1 MFTVDY
7 WHVLRSVQKSRS
19 WAVSELSSLVCM
31 HQRFYKYLMY
41 ERNIWPILTVYCRWV
56 ALCLL
61 SWNLFHY
68 AGYTTVTLPCHS
80 LIYTLIY
87 TNGPNITVTLLTQFT
102 TLPCISNYNLILK
115 QPHTSSGDLSRAG
128 VRCGWQ
134 LHFQEK
140 LSCAQ
145 WRDHVK
151 ASEGRFKPSV
161 NRPTKHSF
169 VNIFMHPI
177 PCSTHTGIYL

>member
-1 MFTVDY
+1 M
-7 WHVLRSVQKSRS
+7 SI
-19 WAVSELSSLVCM
+19 SELSSLVCM
-31 HQRFYKYLMY
+31 HQHFYKNMMY
-41 ERNIWPILTVYCRWV
+41 ERNIWPILTVYCRWDP
-56 ALCLL
+56 LCLL

-68 AGYTTVTLPCHS
+68 AGYSTSNTTLSVFNLYC
-80 LIYTLIY
+80 LIY
-87 TNGPNITVTLLTQFT
+87 TNAPNITVTLLTQFN

-115 QPHTSSGDLSRAG
+115 QPQTSSGDLSRAG

-134 LHFQEK
+134 LHFEEK

-151 ASEGRFKPSV
+151 ATEGRFKPSV

-177 PCSTHTGIYL
+177 ACSTHTEIYL